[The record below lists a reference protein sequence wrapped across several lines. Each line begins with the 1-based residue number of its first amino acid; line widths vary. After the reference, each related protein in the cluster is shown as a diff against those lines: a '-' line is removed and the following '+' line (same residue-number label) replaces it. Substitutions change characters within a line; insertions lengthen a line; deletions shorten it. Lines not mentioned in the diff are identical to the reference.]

1 MENLYRN
8 KAKEIWR
15 ITFNLLLRCNY
26 DLIKQENLSNLNN
39 FYKEVLSR
47 WREVKTC
54 NNENNDEILW
64 NNKDIIIGDKSVF
77 YKIFFEIG
85 ITYIKHLYVGDTS
98 MISLNYWQRNGLPK
112 NAYIHLKWLSL
123 RSEVNSKRKAVICCD
138 DNVEK
143 FIQNPIL
150 IKCIDG
156 KERVVS
162 TLKAKQFYQI
172 LSNNQVT
179 YPTKSIN

>member
-1 MENLYRN
+1 
-8 KAKEIWR
+8 
-15 ITFNLLLRCNY
+15 
-26 DLIKQENLSNLNN
+26 
-39 FYKEVLSR
+39 
-47 WREVKTC
+47 
-54 NNENNDEILW
+54 
-64 NNKDIIIGDKSVF
+64 
-77 YKIFFEIG
+77 
-85 ITYIKHLYVGDTS
+85 

-123 RSEVNSKRKAVICCD
+123 RSEVNSKRKAVISCD

-156 KERVVS
+156 KERAVS
-162 TLKAKQFYQI
+162 TLRARQFYQI

-179 YPTKSIN
+179 YPTKSTKLMEDFELDKEMLRTFYILPYMVTKDLKLREFQYKVLNFLINTNVLLQK